1 MIGVPR
7 GKIEYKEGKK
17 GCREDEEGE
26 EEESTGMT
34 GKKKMGKET
43 LEQAPRQALARTRVR
58 SMYVR
63 SSKQP
68 L

>member
-1 MIGVPR
+1 MVGVPR

-34 GKKKMGKET
+34 GKKKMGKEKP
-43 LEQAPRQALARTRVR
+43 EQAPRQALGRTKLLEH
-58 SMYVR
+58 VR